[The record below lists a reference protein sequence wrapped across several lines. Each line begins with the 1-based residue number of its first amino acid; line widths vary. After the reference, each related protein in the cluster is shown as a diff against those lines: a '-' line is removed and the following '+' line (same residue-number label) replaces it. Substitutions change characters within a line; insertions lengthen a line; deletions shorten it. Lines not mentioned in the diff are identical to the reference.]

1 MKTRNKERLFFW
13 GTVTPLVA
21 MLLFTYFEY
30 KDQEALVGRSH
41 KVFNRQIQLS
51 ADSYYKQI
59 QTKGRKI
66 KLLENQ
72 MIKLEEHH
80 RKEIGECVSFYNET
94 IEELKNK

>member
-13 GTVTPLVA
+13 GTVTLLVA

-30 KDQEALVGRSH
+30 KDQESLVKKGH
-41 KVFNRQIQLS
+41 KISNRQILLAAKS
-51 ADSYYKQI
+51 YKQ
-59 QTKGRKI
+59 TLDRI
-66 KLLENQ
+66 KLQHQIE
-72 MIKLEEHH
+72 IWKIEEHH